1 MKALHALPLLLLL
14 PTLGGCLQLQGQYMA
29 SEVTEGLYAI
39 EHYRA
44 RTSEL
49 GIDRADPLGTVV
61 RELVYE
67 RPWKV
72 RAEVLAPEDH
82 RGQLMIFDGS
92 SYVFWWPRFFFGMRI
107 RGVRVPPRGEVREA
121 ILASSLWTLR
131 HYELDEL
138 EEGVVAGRAVRRW
151 SATPREGAAGA
162 AGDLRPYTAATDAE
176 YHVPLQLSVPGPP
189 ALKQDAR
196 PWYELRFESID
207 FAAAPAPDAFRFQFP
222 PGAIVYEWDLTGP
235 DVTLEEAQARVS
247 FPLLYPQRL
256 PRGHQLQR
264 VVMSRHEDSEMVAL
278 LFPQRGRWLSLTEVE
293 NLGPILVPELGITVQ
308 IGPTDGTG
316 GGAREGVMNFA
327 FGFTVLSW
335 AEGNTALTLIG
346 NLPWPELLEVA
357 ATIGPLSASG
367 ER

>member
-1 MKALHALPLLLLL
+1 MKALPALPLLLLL

-49 GIDRADPLGTVV
+49 GIDRADPQGAVV

-107 RGVRVPPRGEVREA
+107 RGVRVPPRDEVRDA

-131 HYELDEL
+131 HYELEELDEGL
-138 EEGVVAGRAVRRW
+138 VAGRAVRRW
-151 SATPREGAAGA
+151 SATPAEGAAGA
-162 AGDLRPYTAATDAE
+162 AGGLRPYTAATDAE
-176 YHVPLQLSVPGPP
+176 YHVPLQLTVPGPP
-189 ALKQDAR
+189 GLKQGAR

-308 IGPTDGTG
+308 IGSGER
-316 GGAREGVMNFA
+316 AREGVMNFA

-357 ATIGPLSASG
+357 AAIEPLSATG